1 MDPTNLSLLSFSAM
15 SIAESSKE
23 PGYGEETCT
32 PPSAASPYNLGSS
45 ATNLSH
51 SNSAGS
57 FHRQTNSGFPQQRT
71 QL

>member
-1 MDPTNLSLLSFSAM
+1 M

-23 PGYGEETCT
+23 PGYGEESCT
-32 PPSAASPYNLGSS
+32 PTSAASPYNLGS

-57 FHRQTNSGFPQQRT
+57 FHRQSNSGYPQQRT